1 MLEVMLNM
9 NVEIDKLTPC
19 LERVSTGEIVKT
31 SYSKADKS
39 DSNSLSGWLFNWKSP
54 TLNDSEIYKVTVDN
68 DNRIQGLVA
77 LRDEPYMSAIYVKI
91 TESAPHNKGK
101 EKEYIGTGGHLFAVA
116 ALISL
121 NRWYGGFIYMDAKNR
136 RLVDHYIEILGASFV
151 GGVHPFRLSINEAAA
166 RKLIEFYNFKGD

>member
-1 MLEVMLNM
+1 MGCANM

-31 SYSKADKS
+31 SYSKIDKS
-39 DSNSLSGWLFNWKSP
+39 EINSLNGWLFSWSSP
-54 TLNDSEIYKVTVDN
+54 SLNDSEIYKIIVED

-77 LRDEPYMSAIYVKI
+77 LRDDPDMSAIYVKI

-101 EKEYIGTGGHLFAVA
+101 DKEYVGTGGHLFAVA
-116 ALISL
+116 ALVSL
-121 NRWYGGFIYMDAKNR
+121 NRGYGGFIYMDAKNK

-151 GGVHPFRLSINEAAA
+151 GGVHPYRLSVNEVAA
-166 RKLIEFYNFKGD
+166 RKLIEFYNFKGKE